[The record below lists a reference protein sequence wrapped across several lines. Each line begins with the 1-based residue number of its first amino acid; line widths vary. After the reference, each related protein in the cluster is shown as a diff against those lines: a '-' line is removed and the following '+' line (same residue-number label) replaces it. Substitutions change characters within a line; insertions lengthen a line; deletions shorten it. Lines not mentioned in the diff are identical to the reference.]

1 MIRWLNLIAIGA
13 LVGSAAYAYS
23 IKYETARYSAEIV
36 KLQHAIQREKD
47 AIGMSR
53 ADYAWLSRPGR
64 VQQLADRHLDLQN
77 FSIEKIAKF
86 NDLPDRA
93 PKVDAI
99 GRKLEALG
107 LSDVTTPRDDRT
119 GTVRTSTPAA
129 AR

>member
-1 MIRWLNLIAIGA
+1 MIRWLNLLAIAA

-36 KLQHAIQREKD
+36 KMQHAIQREKD
-47 AIGMSR
+47 AIGMLK

-77 FSIEKIAKF
+77 FSIDQIAKPG
-86 NDLPDRA
+86 DLPDRS
-93 PKVDAI
+93 PRVDAI

-107 LSDVTTPRDDRT
+107 LTDITTPRDERA
-119 GTVRTSTPAA
+119 GPARSSTPVTP
-129 AR
+129 R